1 MSTNWLSGINKPK
14 TAEINGI
21 LKTRVAIGIFWSRIN
36 PFCIWHWGT
45 VGEMKGYRTPFAKL
59 GENKDENPNNGDIL
73 GMAAVV
79 NVSVLGSPN
88 I

>member
-1 MSTNWLSGINKPK
+1 
-14 TAEINGI
+14 
-21 LKTRVAIGIFWSRIN
+21 
-36 PFCIWHWGT
+36 
-45 VGEMKGYRTPFAKL
+45 MKGYRTPFAKL